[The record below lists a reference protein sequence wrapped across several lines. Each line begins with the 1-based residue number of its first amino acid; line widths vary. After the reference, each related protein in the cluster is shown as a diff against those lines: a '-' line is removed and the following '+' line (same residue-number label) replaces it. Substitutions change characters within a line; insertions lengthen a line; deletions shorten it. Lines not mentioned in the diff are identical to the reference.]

1 MTIVKD
7 VLEKEGALEFTSEE
21 VEQNKKE
28 SEDKIQDENPNQTKM
43 LYQFA
48 KKIIKDTIVSKEDSN
63 QFYARLEND
72 GHLETI
78 NLSSSSAVKWLRYNW
93 YASKGVIYSSDS
105 YKNALIQLESDA
117 QFNGSAREIIYNR
130 IAQNDKAIYYDLG
143 DPSWSIVRI
152 TEQNYFII
160 PYTESMPTFRRTQ
173 RMIQQAGPWENE
185 KNALNKLVKLL
196 RIIPSEQLL
205 FKVHIIHLFFQNYQT
220 PIMVITGEHG
230 SMKTTRTKAVK
241 KLVDPTSTNSGSLPS
256 RFEDIPNN
264 FNNQYLAVFDN
275 ISGLRPKISD
285 MFCRAITGEEIPK
298 RKLYSDN
305 DEFVFSYER
314 KIILN
319 GIAPTLNQQDFN
331 DRSLFYETK
340 YIPDNEKMTDSEFW
354 ERYDKLLPSVL
365 HEIFNIISKTLKNH
379 PGIGLKIQPKS
390 RMADFEKTG
399 ETISQ
404 SMGYKPGEFLKIY
417 SEKRLTSSLEGIN
430 DYPIVG
436 LIEKLFEIERDSFEL
451 SMASFHQLL
460 VDMADQEGIDHKSK
474 FSNFPK
480 LPNQIP
486 KQIKILRPSLRR
498 LGYDV
503 RIEKYTSND
512 GKHKKNNSVIYI
524 NKIKAK
530 DSKGTQNTLTTLTT
544 LTSAKSVPDLS
555 KSGKDR
561 SIDVPL
567 PVPLPENKESRHEND
582 SGKHGKD
589 GKHSLSKTLQRPYF
603 KCMTCNAGPFLSE
616 ERTSLGLILDIHT
629 KKGHSIQYLTEKQL
643 SRIGERG
650 H

>member
-1 MTIVKD
+1 MT
-7 VLEKEGALEFTSEE
+7 EK
-21 VEQNKKE
+21 
-28 SEDKIQDENPNQTKM
+28 IPDETPNQTKM

-78 NLSSSSAVKWLRYNW
+78 NLSSSSAIKWLRYNW
-93 YASKGVIYSSDS
+93 FASKGTIFSSDA

-117 QFNGSAREIIYNR
+117 QFNGSARETIYNR

-143 DPSWSIVRI
+143 DPNWNVIRI
-152 TEQNYFII
+152 TEVNYFPI

-173 RMIQQAGPWENE
+173 RMMQQVGPWEYE
-185 KNALNKLVKLL
+185 KNALNKLVILL

-205 FKVHIIHLFFQNYQT
+205 FKVHIIHLFFQKYQT

-241 KLVDPTSTNSGSLPS
+241 KLIDPTSTNSGSLPS

-319 GIAPTLNQQDFN
+319 GIAPVLNQQDFN
-331 DRSLFYETK
+331 DRSLFYETLH
-340 YIPDNEKMTDSEFW
+340 IPEDEKMTDSEFW
-354 ERYDKLLPSVL
+354 QRYDKLLPSVL
-365 HEIFNIISKTLKNH
+365 HEVFKIISKTLKNH
-379 PGIGLKIQPKS
+379 SDIGLKIQPKS

-404 SMGYKPGEFLKIY
+404 SMGYKPGEFLKVY
-417 SEKRLTSSLEGIN
+417 SKKRLSSSLEGIE
-430 DYPIVG
+430 DYPIIG
-436 LIEKLFEIERDSFEL
+436 LIEKLFENRDGGYEN

-460 VDMADQEGIDHKSK
+460 VGMAIQEGIDHKSK
-474 FSNFPK
+474 DSNFPK
-480 LPNQIP
+480 QPNQISN
-486 KQIKILRPSLRR
+486 QIKILRPSLRR
-498 LGYDV
+498 LGYNI

-512 GKHKKNNSVIYI
+512 KKYNKNNAVIYI
-524 NKIKAK
+524 EKIKDKDPK
-530 DSKGTQNTLTTLTT
+530 DSKGTHNTLTTLTT
-544 LTSAKSVPDLS
+544 LTSTKSVPDLS
-555 KSGKDR
+555 KGGKGVP
-561 SIDVPL
+561 IDAPL
-567 PVPLPENKESRHEND
+567 HLPRHLPENEQSRHEND

-589 GKHSLSKTLQRPYF
+589 GKHTLNKTLQRSYF
-603 KCMTCNAGPFLSE
+603 KCLTCNAGPFLSE
-616 ERTSLGLILDIHT
+616 ERTSLGLILDTHT

-643 SRIGERG
+643 SLLK
-650 H
+650 